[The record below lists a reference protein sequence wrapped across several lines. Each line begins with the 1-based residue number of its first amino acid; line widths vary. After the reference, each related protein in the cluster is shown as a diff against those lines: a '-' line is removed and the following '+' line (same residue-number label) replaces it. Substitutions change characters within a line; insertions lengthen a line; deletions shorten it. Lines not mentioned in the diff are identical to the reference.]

1 MIEHQQMLIKETTM
15 ADDHP
20 YKKLHEF
27 TEKTAKI
34 ARIEDEAGSRLE
46 FELGKSLYGMVS
58 DKGDSKT
65 KRIDFKDKGDKWG
78 EDIYWT
84 LVKGTLASK
93 TLFKN
98 ADPSLL
104 EELLS
109 TKDGKEVIENAVENM
124 YGIKKDEFIEEAK
137 ARGTLRVSAI
147 SEYIGDFVDGFRQR
161 NLKKMQKEV
170 QTYLGTDADKWKQ
183 LNSYLKDVAKDN
195 KTEPGVKK
203 VMQELAK
210 KGIIL
215 QEMANPSA
223 DLPLFMSIAGALPT
237 WYKPKALLAKDEKL
251 KKPEPK
257 KMAMVPDDIMDIY
270 SNAA

>member
-1 MIEHQQMLIKETTM
+1 M

-27 TEKTAKI
+27 TEKAAKI

-46 FELGKSLYGMVS
+46 FELGKSLYGMI
-58 DKGDSKT
+58 DKQGDAKT

-98 ADPSLL
+98 ADPSQL

-109 TKDGKEVIENAVENM
+109 TKDGKELVENAVEQM
-124 YGIKKDEFIEEAK
+124 YGIKKDEFIEDAK
-137 ARGTLRVSAI
+137 ANGTLRVGMI
-147 SEYIGDFVDGFRQR
+147 KNYIGDFVDGFRDR
-161 NLKKMQKEV
+161 NLKKTQKEV

-183 LNSYLKDVAKDN
+183 LNSYLKDVVKDN

-203 VMQELAK
+203 VMHELAK
-210 KGIIL
+210 KGVIL
-215 QEMANPSA
+215 QEMANPNA

-237 WYKPKALLAKDEKL
+237 WYTPKDLLAKDEEL
-251 KKPEPK
+251 KKPKPK
-257 KMAMVPDDIMDIY
+257 KIAMVPDDIMDVY
-270 SNAA
+270 SSAA